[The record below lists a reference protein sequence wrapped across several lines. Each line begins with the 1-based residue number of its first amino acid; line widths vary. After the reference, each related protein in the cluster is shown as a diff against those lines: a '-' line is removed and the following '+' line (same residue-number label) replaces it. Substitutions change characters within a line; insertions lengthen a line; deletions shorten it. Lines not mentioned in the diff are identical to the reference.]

1 MRFSKTPPCLFIT
14 NMITF
19 ALNHCS
25 HSASASS
32 WLVRPVPSSLGNH
45 GLHTRFSSCPP
56 CWARFCQPRPSGLS
70 PTPLP
75 AIQLSSSQG
84 LLQIH
89 LPQRSQRSPPTWQAP
104 CGEMWPC
111 GYLKSA
117 SCSLRM
123 EFGQPPPLSSPAL
136 ETAWKRPPLRSHTW
150 FSSQIFR
157 QGLYI
162 FRNSGLK
169 KEMNVKM
176 PLSISHYRD
185 CQLTPLSFK
194 ICFSP
199 PWPPLPCDQ
208 LRGCNGLSLT
218 LDINMTVLFRRDL
231 CSWYMSFHLSVCVSA
246 SFSMTKTQNC
256 APNMISP

>member
-1 MRFSKTPPCLFIT
+1 MYLLTASNDKSEFLSCSPKEQRDSLRHHLVCLLLIWSLLLWT
-14 NMITF
+14 TV
-19 ALNHCS
+19 AVLPLPHPGSCAQS
-25 HSASASS
+25 H
-32 WLVRPVPSSLGNH
+32 LPSGND
-45 GLHTRFSSCPP
+45 GLHRRFSSCPP
-56 CWARFCQPRPSGLS
+56 CRARFCQPRPSGLS

-75 AIQLSSSQG
+75 AIPLSSSQG

-117 SCSLRM
+117 SCSLRT

-157 QGLYI
+157 QGLCI

-176 PLSISHYRD
+176 PL
-185 CQLTPLSFK
+185 
-194 ICFSP
+194 
-199 PWPPLPCDQ
+199 
-208 LRGCNGLSLT
+208 
-218 LDINMTVLFRRDL
+218 
-231 CSWYMSFHLSVCVSA
+231 
-246 SFSMTKTQNC
+246 
-256 APNMISP
+256 